1 MKTKNETDLLNE
13 LIITTRRK
21 RTYEL
26 ELLKEELH
34 GFCESLKPLNLIKEL
49 FQEVTNSTEIRNSL
63 TNGAIGLG
71 TGFLFK
77 KMLTGNSKT
86 LSKKILGTAI
96 QFGVANLVSKH
107 FDEIKMIGKRLFN
120 RISESDLFKKDNRKN
135 ELTN

>member
-21 RTYEL
+21 RAYEL
-26 ELLKEELH
+26 EFLKEELH
-34 GFCESLKPLNLIKEL
+34 RVCESLKPLNLIKEV
-49 FQEVTNSTEIRNSL
+49 FQEVTNSTEIKNNL
-63 TNGAIGLG
+63 TSSAIGLG

-77 KMLTGNSKT
+77 KMLIGNSKT
-86 LSKKILGTAI
+86 LSKKVLGTAI

>member
-1 MKTKNETDLLNE
+1 MKTKNEINLLNE